1 MEEAVEPQESF
12 WVVIPHSVLSNKNL
26 TYAARLVYGEISSLT
41 RKDGYCFAHNSHFKN
56 VLGITQQ
63 GLNKCLVNL
72 EEENLIKCEIT
83 HIRNSKKGTFR
94 KIYLCS
100 GEVQQSN
107 KTGTTNLYDSYNA
120 VVPKIDIHNRDT
132 KENIPKGMVD
142 EPPKYVG
149 SSVTKLQ
156 TVLKEKYPIP
166 LTGITDRK
174 KLYNVIQV
182 LTPRKGTDEWMDSD
196 WRKNLVS
203 FMNAYL
209 ASTKEEY
216 YSRGVDS
223 LKDKI
228 KLWREYRGKLN

>member
-1 MEEAVEPQESF
+1 
-12 WVVIPHSVLSNKNL
+12 
-26 TYAARLVYGEISSLT
+26 
-41 RKDGYCFAHNSHFKN
+41 
-56 VLGITQQ
+56 
-63 GLNKCLVNL
+63 
-72 EEENLIKCEIT
+72 
-83 HIRNSKKGTFR
+83 
-94 KIYLCS
+94 
-100 GEVQQSN
+100 
-107 KTGTTNLYDSYNA
+107 
-120 VVPKIDIHNRDT
+120 
-132 KENIPKGMVD
+132 MVD

-209 ASTKEEY
+209 PSTKEEY

>member
-1 MEEAVEPQESF
+1 MPENIIEPQESY
-12 WVVIPHSVLSNKNL
+12 WVVIPHNVLSDKEL
-26 TYAARLVYGEISSLT
+26 TANAKLVYGEISSLT
-41 RKDGYCFAHNSHFKN
+41 RKDGYCTAHNKHFQE
-56 VLGITQQ
+56 VLNATRKTINGCLKQLEDK
-63 GLNKCLVNL
+63 GLIV
-72 EEENLIKCEIT
+72 CEIT
-83 HIRNSKKGTFR
+83 HIQDKKKGTWR
-94 KIYLCS
+94 RIRLGGVVKMTQGGVVKITRGGGKNYP
-100 GEVQQSN
+100 
-107 KTGTTNLYDSYNA
+107 Y
-120 VVPKIDIHNRDT
+120 KIDIHNRDT

>member
-1 MEEAVEPQESF
+1 MPENIIEPQESY

-26 TYAARLVYGEISSLT
+26 KSIDKLVYGEISSLT
-41 RKDGYCFAHNSHFKN
+41 RKDGYCTAHNKHFEN
-56 VLGITQQ
+56 VLCIKEKSIQRS
-63 GLNKCLVNL
+63 LSRL
-72 EEENLIKCEIT
+72 EEEGLIKCEIT
-83 HIRNSKKGTFR
+83 HIMNGKAGTFR
-94 KIYLCS
+94 RIQVGGVKIDGRGASDL
-100 GEVQQSN
+100 
-107 KTGTTNLYDSYNA
+107 TGGGRQNRRD
-120 VVPKIDIHNRDT
+120 KIDIHIRDT

-209 ASTKEEY
+209 PSTKEEY